1 MGGGLFDVKLKHMT
15 TADQHLTEHLTSR
28 EELLTGNF
36 LRVRRDTVRLPN
48 QRSATR
54 EYIQHSGAVMVVP
67 LLDDG
72 RVVLERQFRYP
83 IGKVLIEFPAGKID
97 PGEDPLRCG
106 QRELLE
112 ETGYTAKEWA
122 YAGELHPVVSYSTE
136 AIQVYFARGLTLGQR
151 KLDEGEFLD
160 VFTATQTELL
170 EWCLTGKVTDS
181 KTLAGMLWLQNY
193 SLGARALQWQLA

>member
-1 MGGGLFDVKLKHMT
+1 MT
-15 TADQHLTEHLTSR
+15 NADQHLIEHLSSR

-36 LRVRRDTVRLPN
+36 LHVRRDTVRLPN

-54 EYIQHSGAVMVVP
+54 EYIQHSGAVMVIP

-97 PGEDPLRCG
+97 AGEDPLRCG

-122 YAGELHPVVSYSTE
+122 YAGELHPVVAYSTE
-136 AIQVYFARGLTLGQR
+136 AIQVFFARGLTLGQR

-160 VFTATQTELL
+160 VFTASQAELL
-170 EWCLTGKVTDS
+170 EWCLSGKVTDS

-193 SLGARALQWQLA
+193 SLGARALQWQPA

>member
-1 MGGGLFDVKLKHMT
+1 MT
-15 TADQHLTEHLTSR
+15 TEDLHLTEHLTSR

-36 LRVRRDTVRLPN
+36 LHVRRDTVRLPN

-54 EYIQHSGAVMVVP
+54 EYIQHSGAVMVIP

-97 PGEDPLRCG
+97 AGEDPLRCG

-112 ETGYTAKEWA
+112 ETGYSAKEWA
-122 YAGELHPVVSYSTE
+122 YAGELHPVVAYSTE
-136 AIQVYFARGLTLGQR
+136 AIQVYFARGLTLGSR

-160 VFTATQTELL
+160 VFTATQAELL
-170 EWCLTGKVTDS
+170 DWCLTGKVTDS
-181 KTLAGMLWLQNY
+181 KTLVGMLWLQNVAQ
-193 SLGARALQWQLA
+193 GARALQWQPA

>member
-1 MGGGLFDVKLKHMT
+1 MT
-15 TADQHLTEHLTSR
+15 TEHQPPSEHAADHLTEHLSSR

-36 LRVRRDTVRLPN
+36 LHVRRDTVRLPN

-54 EYIQHSGAVMVVP
+54 EYIQHSGAVMVIP

-97 PGEDPLRCG
+97 AGEDPLRCG

-122 YAGELHPVVSYSTE
+122 YAGELHPVVAYSTE
-136 AIQVYFARGLTLGQR
+136 AIQVFFARGLTLGQR

-160 VFTATQTELL
+160 VFTATQAELL

-193 SLGARALQWQLA
+193 SHGARALQWQSA

>member
-1 MGGGLFDVKLKHMT
+1 MT
-15 TADQHLTEHLTSR
+15 TEDLHLTEHLTSR

-36 LRVRRDTVRLPN
+36 LHVRRDTVRLPN

-54 EYIQHSGAVMVVP
+54 EYIQHSGAVMVIP

-97 PGEDPLRCG
+97 AGEDPLRCG

-112 ETGYTAKEWA
+112 ETGYSAKEWA
-122 YAGELHPVVSYSTE
+122 YAGELHPVVAYSTE
-136 AIQVYFARGLTLGQR
+136 AIQVYFARGLTAGPR

-160 VFTATQTELL
+160 VFTATQAELL
-170 EWCLTGKVTDS
+170 DWCLTGKVTDS
-181 KTLAGMLWLQNY
+181 KTLAGMLWLQNVAQ
-193 SLGARALQWQLA
+193 GARALQWQPA